1 MTIQQLRRMNNYTQ
15 RDLAKILE
23 VSQTAIY
30 KWELRETK
38 FNKKVKDK
46 IKEKFGYS
54 KLDGTMTSYDLGTR
68 T

>member
-38 FNKKVKDK
+38 FNKKVKEK